1 MLMTW
6 FILAFVINTLTDQPD
21 IKINLA
27 LKFKNEQSCNEYL
40 VQNKA
45 GLNLG
50 LNRTFPHLRIDSII
64 CVDRSTAK
72 EIQQQRPNV
81 I

>member
-1 MLMTW
+1 MTW

-50 LNRTFPHLRIDSII
+50 LNRTFPH
-64 CVDRSTAK
+64 
-72 EIQQQRPNV
+72 
-81 I
+81 